1 MALMRS
7 TLTVSSMTLASRI
20 LGFVR
25 DLVFARAFGAG
36 PAMDAFFVAFRIPNF
51 MRRLFAE
58 GSFSLAFV
66 PVLAEYREKQDRAA
80 LKQLIDSVT
89 GTLAAV
95 LLLVT
100 GVGILLAPWVIRI
113 FAPGFETGGEQHALA
128 SSMLRLT
135 FPYLFFISLTALA
148 GGILN
153 SFNRFAL
160 PALTPVLLNIALIAA
175 ALGLAPRMAQP
186 EMALAW
192 GVLAAGILQLLV
204 QIPALMKLGLLPRPR
219 WGAAH
224 AGVRRILK
232 LMLPTLFGSSVAQV
246 NLLFDTLVASLLMS
260 GSVTWLYYSDRLMEF
275 TLGMFG
281 VAIGTVILPHLSR
294 KHSADDADGFSDGLD
309 WALRTCLLVAVP
321 ASLGLILAGG
331 PIYAAMF
338 QYGEFGATDSK
349 MAALSLA
356 GLSLGLPAF
365 LLVKVLAPA
374 FYSRQDTRT
383 PVKAAVV
390 SLLANAFFTVL
401 LLGLVLSL
409 TDIGAESMANSDGW
423 LDAMAKVP
431 GAHACLALASGLAG
445 WLNAAQL
452 WRHLKR
458 EGRYRARP
466 GWLAYL
472 LRLLLAGA
480 AMAAL
485 LIWANGQWPDWSPWT
500 AWERV
505 ARLFAL
511 VAAAALVFAGAL
523 FGSGFR
529 RRQLG

>member
-192 GVLAAGILQLLV
+192 GVLAPSGVGGSGPEIAATGRAVTEYASRLMNAAAGAIDAELSGFDALLD
-204 QIPALMKLGLLPRPR
+204 LLDDEDRSAR
-219 WGAAH
+219 
-224 AGVRRILK
+224 V
-232 LMLPTLFGSSVAQV
+232 VAQARGSIG
-246 NLLFDTLVASLLMS
+246 LALELASEEGGEIEPVEAWNAALARVPTPGAPGRAACNALAKLHD
-260 GSVTWLYYSDRLMEF
+260 SVDM
-275 TLGMFG
+275 
-281 VAIGTVILPHLSR
+281 
-294 KHSADDADGFSDGLD
+294 ADVDADGTL
-309 WALRTCLLVAVP
+309 A
-321 ASLGLILAGG
+321 LILQHHPERAWH
-331 PIYAAMF
+331 YWAAWKRELPF
-338 QYGEFGATDSK
+338 DAARAERLLRDTVGLSQGLLREWAEEAPEQLAATVRRWEPAEPHSERFRVVAQWLDPKATDPGLR
-349 MAALSLA
+349 AAL
-356 GLSLGLPAF
+356 
-365 LLVKVLAPA
+365 
-374 FYSRQDTRT
+374 
-383 PVKAAVV
+383 
-390 SLLANAFFTVL
+390 
-401 LLGLVLSL
+401 
-409 TDIGAESMANSDGW
+409 
-423 LDAMAKVP
+423 
-431 GAHACLALASGLAG
+431 AL
-445 WLNAAQL
+445 
-452 WRHLKR
+452 
-458 EGRYRARP
+458 
-466 GWLAYL
+466 
-472 LRLLLAGA
+472 
-480 AMAAL
+480 
-485 LIWANGQWPDWSPWT
+485 
-500 AWERV
+500 
-505 ARLFAL
+505 
-511 VAAAALVFAGAL
+511 
-523 FGSGFR
+523 
-529 RRQLG
+529 